1 MKLPVIAV
9 GLFLAV
15 GLSVTA
21 FAREA
26 RAPSAAG
33 TPSAFHCPVHGDDP
47 THPLPVDV
55 RDALPLPGDG
65 LAAAARAAFL
75 QMTHPGAPKDRSR
88 RGSWI
93 VSATRANLADGELK
107 LRARACG
114 HHLGQ
119 RTVDVTL
126 HYASSTP
133 SASLSYG
140 RVFVARYRLPG
151 GQTRYLVWQVM
162 H

>member
-1 MKLPVIAV
+1 MKRPVTAV
-9 GLFLAV
+9 GLVLAL
-15 GLSVTA
+15 GASVTA
-21 FAREA
+21 FGREA
-26 RAPSAAG
+26 RAPSAAR

-65 LAAAARAAFL
+65 LATAARAAFL
-75 QMTHPGAPKDRSR
+75 QMTHPGAPTDRSR
-88 RGSWI
+88 HRSWI
-93 VSATRANLADGELK
+93 VSAIRANLRDGALK

-126 HYASSTP
+126 HYATPTP
-133 SASLSYG
+133 SASLSFG
-140 RVFVARYRLPG
+140 HVFVARYRLAG
-151 GQTRYLVWQVM
+151 GRIRYLVWEIM